1 MPTAVI
7 STTYDPKY
15 LWYLPITTWVWNKMG
30 FKVVCFM
37 PSPKS
42 KTYFGD
48 DESYLD
54 STSVKFTLVQSIFIK
69 FGSSVKIVRFDC
81 PENKE
86 ATYSQCSRLYA
97 AALDLPED
105 ETLVISDIDMLVF
118 NTDYFLPAADGI
130 IDIYGA
136 DLVPPNQYPMCYA
149 VANVGTWRK
158 LIGEGTPQQHLD
170 RLLGHIECENMR
182 GNFWAKDQETLYNL
196 IQENDEVD
204 YRLHNRAKPGTQ
216 FATQR
221 LDRDD
226 SFILDRLSPD
236 IWDYHMNR
244 PGYEPQNF
252 EKIMAILSYY
262 FPHEDLSWI
271 DEYNEKFKQ
280 LL

>member
-30 FKVVCFM
+30 YKVVCF
-37 PSPKS
+37 SPKA
-42 KTYFGD
+42 
-48 DESYLD
+48 D
-54 STSVKFTLVQSIFIK
+54 SIPSMFNLIMGVQSEI
-69 FGSSVKIVRFDC
+69 GLNQQHRFFEA
-81 PENKE
+81 PEHKQ
-86 ATYSQCSRLYA
+86 ATYAQCSRLFSS
-97 AALDLPED
+97 ALDIPED
-105 ETLVISDIDMLVF
+105 ETLVVSDIDMLVL
-118 NTDYFLPAADGI
+118 NTNYFLPTADGI

-136 DLVPPNQYPMCYA
+136 DLVPPKQYPMCYLLGT
-149 VANVGTWRK
+149 VSTWRK
-158 LIGEGTPQQHLD
+158 LIGEGTVQQHLD
-170 RLLGHIECENMR
+170 KLLQHEQSITFR
-182 GNFWAKDQETLYNL
+182 GDFWGRDQETAWKL
-196 IQENDEVD
+196 INENDEVD

-236 IWDYHMNR
+236 IFDYHMNR

-252 EKIMAILSYY
+252 EKIMAILNYY
-262 FPHEDLSWI
+262 FPHEDLSWVE
-271 DEYNEKFKQ
+271 EYNEKFKQ

>member
-30 FKVVCFM
+30 FKVVCF
-37 PSPKS
+37 SPK
-42 KTYFGD
+42 
-48 DESYLD
+48 DESVPPMFNLINQ
-54 STSVKFTLVQSIFIK
+54 VQDEVGLNQK
-69 FGSSVKIVRFDC
+69 HRFFEA
-81 PENKE
+81 PKHKQ
-86 ATYSQCSRLYA
+86 ATYAQCSRLYA

-105 ETLVISDIDMLVF
+105 ETLVVSDIDMLVL

-136 DLVPPNQYPMCYA
+136 DLVPPSQYPMCYA
-149 VANVGTWRK
+149 VANVKTWRQ
-158 LIGEGTPQQHLD
+158 LIGEGTLQQHLD
-170 RLLGHIECENMR
+170 RLLGGIECENMR
-182 GNFWAKDQETLYNL
+182 GNYWATDQENLYNL
-196 IQENDEVD
+196 IHSNDEVD

-271 DEYNEKFKQ
+271 EEYNEKFKQ

>member
-1 MPTAVI
+1 MHTKKIKAVI
-7 STTYDPKY
+7 SCTVDEKY
-15 LWYLPITTWVWNKMG
+15 CWYIPIVIWAWNKFG
-30 FKVVCFM
+30 VGVILFLPESSKSNSKIQFCLSCLNDEDGINKVCYFDM
-37 PSPKS
+37 P
-42 KTYFGD
+42 
-48 DESYLD
+48 
-54 STSVKFTLVQSIFIK
+54 
-69 FGSSVKIVRFDC
+69 
-81 PENKE
+81 NHKE
-86 ATYSQCSRLYA
+86 ATASQCVRLYA
-97 AALDLPED
+97 SALDLSAD
-105 ETLVISDIDMLVF
+105 ETLVISDIDMLVL
-118 NTDYFLPAADGI
+118 NTSYFLPVADGI

-136 DLVPPNQYPMCYA
+136 DLVPPNQYPICYG

-170 RLLGHIECENMR
+170 RLLGDIECENMR

-196 IQENDEVD
+196 IQDNDEVD

-262 FPHEDLSWI
+262 FPHDDLSWI
-271 DEYNEKFKQ
+271 EYYNEKFKQ

>member
-30 FKVVCFM
+30 FKVVCFI
-37 PSPKS
+37 PKQLS
-42 KTYFGD
+42 ITTPTKFDIIFQEMSGD
-48 DESYLD
+48 FNVTFAY
-54 STSVKFTLVQSIFIK
+54 
-69 FGSSVKIVRFDC
+69 FDC
-81 PENKE
+81 PEDKE
-86 ATYSQCSRLYA
+86 ATYAQCSRLYA
-97 AALDLPED
+97 AALDLSED

-136 DLVPPNQYPMCYA
+136 DLVPPNQYPICYG

-236 IWDYHMNR
+236 IWDYHCNR

-271 DEYNEKFKQ
+271 NEYNEKFKQ

>member
-15 LWYLPITTWVWNKMG
+15 LWYLPITTWVWNKMDYRI
-30 FKVVCFM
+30 VCLLPQMRFNGEEDFVDLVFN
-37 PSPKS
+37 
-42 KTYFGD
+42 KTI
-48 DESYLD
+48 L
-54 STSVKFTLVQSIFIK
+54 KFPYGGNMQYVFE
-69 FGSSVKIVRFDC
+69 C
-81 PENKE
+81 PEHKS
-86 ATYSQCSRLYA
+86 ATYAQCSRLYA
-97 AALDLPED
+97 AALDLPEH
-105 ETLVISDIDMLVF
+105 ETLVISDIDMLVL
-118 NTDYFLPAADGI
+118 NTDYFLPVADGI

-149 VANVGTWRK
+149 VANVKTWRQ
-158 LIGEGTPQQHLD
+158 LIGEGTLQQHLD
-170 RLLGHIECENMR
+170 RLLGGIECENMR
-182 GNFWAKDQETLYNL
+182 GNYWATDQENLYNL
-196 IQENDEVD
+196 IHSNDEVD

-271 DEYNEKFKQ
+271 VEYNEKFKQ

>member
-37 PSPKS
+37 PRMDKLHNTVILINQLQQELGLNQ
-42 KTYFGD
+42 KH
-48 DESYLD
+48 
-54 STSVKFTLVQSIFIK
+54 KF
-69 FGSSVKIVRFDC
+69 FDC

-97 AALDLPED
+97 SAVDLPED

-170 RLLGHIECENMR
+170 RLLGHIECEGFR
-182 GNFWAKDQETLYNL
+182 GNFWSKDQETLHNL
-196 IQENDEVD
+196 IHSNDEVD

-226 SFILDRLSPD
+226 SFILERLSPD
-236 IWDYHMNR
+236 IWDYHCNR

-271 DEYNEKFKQ
+271 NEYNEKFKQ

>member
-37 PSPKS
+37 PYGR
-42 KTYFGD
+42 TD
-48 DESYLD
+48 RDEYIGNFVVD
-54 STSVKFTLVQSIFIK
+54 TLVK
-69 FGSSVKIVRFDC
+69 GGLNGVRYYFDC
-81 PENKE
+81 PKHKE
-86 ATYSQCSRLYA
+86 ATYAQCSRLYA
-97 AALDLPED
+97 SAVDLPED

-136 DLVPPNQYPMCYA
+136 DLVPPNQYPICYG

-170 RLLGHIECENMR
+170 RLLGHIECEGFR
-182 GNFWAKDQETLYNL
+182 GNFWSKDQETLHNL
-196 IQENDEVD
+196 IHSNDEVD

-226 SFILDRLSPD
+226 SFILERLSPD
-236 IWDYHMNR
+236 IWDYHCNR

-271 DEYNEKFKQ
+271 ESYNEKFKQ

>member
-1 MPTAVI
+1 MTAVI

-30 FKVVCFM
+30 FKVVCFT
-37 PSPKS
+37 PLSDNKNS
-42 KTYFGD
+42 KRNLIIGTFN
-48 DESYLD
+48 E
-54 STSVKFTLVQSIFIK
+54 LVLN
-69 FGSSVKIVRFDC
+69 VVLPTFDC

-105 ETLVISDIDMLVF
+105 ETLVISDIDMLVL
-118 NTDYFLPAADGI
+118 NTDYFLPAAGGI

-136 DLVPPNQYPMCYA
+136 DLVPPNQYPICYG

-158 LIGEGTPQQHLD
+158 LIGEGTPQQHLG
-170 RLLGHIECENMR
+170 RLLGHIECEGFR
-182 GNFWAKDQETLYNL
+182 GNFWSKDQETLHNL
-196 IQENDEVD
+196 IHSNDEVD

-226 SFILDRLSPD
+226 SFILERLSPD
-236 IWDYHMNR
+236 IWDYHCNR

-262 FPHEDLSWI
+262 FPHEDLSWVN
-271 DEYNEKFKQ
+271 EYNEKFKQ
-280 LL
+280 FL

>member
-7 STTYDPKY
+7 STTHDPKY

-30 FKVVCFM
+30 YKVVCFM
-37 PSPKS
+37 PYRNSGNHFMLVS
-42 KTYFGD
+42 QTI
-48 DESYLD
+48 
-54 STSVKFTLVQSIFIK
+54 SVMEINVGIYN
-69 FGSSVKIVRFDC
+69 FDC
-81 PENKE
+81 PEDKVV
-86 ATYSQCSRLYA
+86 TYCQCSRLYG

-105 ETLVISDIDMLVF
+105 ETLVISDVDMLVL
-118 NTDYFLPAADGI
+118 NTNYFLPAADGI

-136 DLVPPNQYPMCYA
+136 DLVPPLQYPICYGL
-149 VANVGTWRK
+149 ANVKTWKK
-158 LIGEGTPQQHLD
+158 LIGEGTAQQHLD
-170 RLLGHIECENMR
+170 DQLGHIECENMR
-182 GNFWAKDQETLYNL
+182 GNYWAADQEKLFNL
-196 IQENDEVD
+196 IHSNDEVD

-226 SFILDRLSPD
+226 SFILDRLFPD
-236 IWDYHMNR
+236 IFDYHMNR

-252 EKIMAILSYY
+252 EKIMAILNYY

-271 DEYNEKFKQ
+271 EEYNEKFKQ

>member
-30 FKVVCFM
+30 FKVVCFAPFSSDPM
-37 PSPKS
+37 NCPTGDLVL
-42 KTYFGD
+42 KTVSGNNSNCLINWFWSL
-48 DESYLD
+48 EH
-54 STSVKFTLVQSIFIK
+54 
-69 FGSSVKIVRFDC
+69 
-81 PENKE
+81 KE

-105 ETLVISDIDMLVF
+105 ETLVISDIDMLVL

-136 DLVPPNQYPMCYA
+136 DLVPPSQYPMCYA

-158 LIGEGTPQQHLD
+158 LIGEWTPQQHLD
-170 RLLGHIECENMR
+170 RLLGGIECENMR
-182 GNFWAKDQETLYNL
+182 GNYWATDQENLYNL
-196 IQENDEVD
+196 IHSNDEVD

-271 DEYNEKFKQ
+271 VEYNEKFKQ

>member
-37 PSPKS
+37 PYGH
-42 KTYFGD
+42 TDGD
-48 DESYLD
+48 EYMGNLVVD
-54 STSVKFTLVQSIFIK
+54 TLVK
-69 FGSSVKIVRFDC
+69 EGLNGVRHYFDC
-81 PENKE
+81 PKHKE

-97 AALDLPED
+97 SAVDLPED
-105 ETLVISDIDMLVF
+105 ETLVISDIDMLVL

-136 DLVPPNQYPMCYA
+136 DLVPPNQYPMCYG

-182 GNFWAKDQETLYNL
+182 GNYWASDQENLYNL
-196 IQENDEVD
+196 IHSNDEVD

-262 FPHEDLSWI
+262 FPHEDLSWV
-271 DEYNEKFKQ
+271 EFYNKSFVN
-280 LL
+280 LLNDLK

>member
-30 FKVVCFM
+30 FKVVCL
-37 PSPKS
+37 SPKEDVVPPLFS
-42 KTYFGD
+42 LCFEVQTVMGLSQNHRFFEAPEHKKPTY
-48 DESYLD
+48 
-54 STSVKFTLVQSIFIK
+54 
-69 FGSSVKIVRFDC
+69 
-81 PENKE
+81 
-86 ATYSQCSRLYA
+86 AQCSRLYA
-97 AALDLPED
+97 ASLGLLEH

-136 DLVPPNQYPMCYA
+136 DLVPPNQYPICYG

-158 LIGEGTPQQHLD
+158 LIGEGTTQQHLD
-170 RLLGHIECENMR
+170 RLLGDIECEGFR
-182 GNFWAKDQETLYNL
+182 GNFWSKDQETLHNL
-196 IQENDEVD
+196 IHSNDEVD

-226 SFILDRLSPD
+226 SFIIDRLSPD

-271 DEYNEKFKQ
+271 NEYNEKFKQ